1 MKSTSRLE
9 ASTDVQK
16 MRETLNLQRDQ
27 TIHQL
32 ENEIMELQKN
42 EFQRTDT
49 LDVLRLKIDEVKIN
63 IQETQLVKS
72 KIQQENE
79 GVLKDQASKLVDLKF
94 TLDKYQ

>member
-9 ASTDVQK
+9 ASTDVQR

-79 GVLKDQASKLVDLKF
+79 GILKDQASKLVDL
-94 TLDKYQ
+94 